1 MIGIIIGVIIVVTLL
16 SVETQLRNLNK
27 TSESIVHLLKE
38 IKKENKG

>member
-27 TSESIVHLLKE
+27 TSESIVHLLNE